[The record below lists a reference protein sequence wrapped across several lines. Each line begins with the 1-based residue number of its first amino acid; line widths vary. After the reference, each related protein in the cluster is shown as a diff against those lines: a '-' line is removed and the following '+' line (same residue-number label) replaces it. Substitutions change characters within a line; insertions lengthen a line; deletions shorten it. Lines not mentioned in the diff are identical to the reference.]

1 MSGQDRLPKTS
12 QWLQEQLPLT
22 LTTDG
27 SNMRPMVTKVKKI
40 GIAGCGT
47 IGRRVASE
55 LDAGSIPGA
64 TLVALNSR
72 NIHRAKEFASTLS
85 NPVPVLALHEMAQ
98 AVDLVVEAAPGAAMN
113 DIATATLSA
122 GKDLMALSGGALLER
137 DDLFD
142 MAARNGAKVYVPS
155 GAIAGLDGVASA
167 CAGEIDSITMITRKP
182 PGGLKGAPG
191 VEGMDLDAVTEPTV
205 VYEGP
210 VQEACRLFPANVNVS
225 AALSMA
231 GIGPNKT
238 AIRIY
243 ADPTV
248 TRNTHEIQVEGE
260 FGKLTIKIENV
271 PSPENPRTGKLSA
284 LSALVTLRRIT
295 SHIQIGT

>member
-1 MSGQDRLPKTS
+1 MSSQPIDFVFFLTAAVYCFACLIHYLDLISGQVLTNANAAGLLLNGVKPNAIRFMP
-12 QWLQEQLPLT
+12 PLT
-22 LTTDG
+22 
-27 SNMRPMVTKVKKI
+27 VTREEVDTALERLE
-40 GIAGCGT
+40 AG
-47 IGRRVASE
+47 
-55 LDAGSIPGA
+55 L
-64 TLVALNSR
+64 
-72 NIHRAKEFASTLS
+72 
-85 NPVPVLALHEMAQ
+85 
-98 AVDLVVEAAPGAAMN
+98 VEAAPGAAMN

-142 MAARNGAKVYVPS
+142 MAERNGAKVYIPS

-182 PGGLKGAPG
+182 PAGLKGAPG
-191 VEGMDLDAVTEPTV
+191 VEGMDLGAVTEPTV

-238 AIRIY
+238 AILIY

-284 LSALVTLRRIT
+284 LSALATLRRIT

>member
-1 MSGQDRLPKTS
+1 MTTIGIVGCGAVGQALLKASESGA
-12 QWLQEQLPLT
+12 LT
-22 LTTDG
+22 L
-27 SNMRPMVTKVKKI
+27 P
-40 GIAGCGT
+40 IAGIT
-47 IGRRVASE
+47 SRTEKTARAFLS
-55 LDAGSIPGA
+55 
-64 TLVALNSR
+64 TLNSPPEYCSR
-72 NIHRAKEFASTLS
+72 EALIAKS
-85 NPVPVLALHEMAQ
+85 
-98 AVDLVVEAAPGAAMN
+98 DLMVEAAGGAVVPDLAK
-113 DIATATLSA
+113 ATFEA

-142 MAARNGAKVYVPS
+142 MAERNGAKVYVPS

-238 AIRIY
+238 AILIY

-271 PSPENPRTGKLSA
+271 PSPENPRTGK
-284 LSALVTLRRIT
+284 
-295 SHIQIGT
+295 

>member
-1 MSGQDRLPKTS
+1 MTC
-12 QWLQEQLPLT
+12 
-22 LTTDG
+22 TTVG
-27 SNMRPMVTKVKKI
+27 TNMKPMVTAVKKI

-55 LDAGSIPGA
+55 LDAGTIPGA

-72 NIHRAKEFASTLS
+72 NLEKAREFASTLS
-85 NPVPVLALHEMAQ
+85 NPVPVLPLDEMVQ

-122 GKDLMALSGGALLER
+122 GRDLMALSGGALLDR

-142 MAARNGAKVYVPS
+142 MARRTGAKVYIPS

-191 VEGMDLDAVTEPTV
+191 VEGIDLDAIAEPTI

-210 VQEACRLFPANVNVS
+210 VLEACRLFPANVNVS

-231 GIGPNKT
+231 GIGPTKT
-238 AIRIY
+238 TIRIY

-248 TRNTHEIQVEGE
+248 TRNTHEIRVEGE
-260 FGKLTIKIENV
+260 FGKLTINIENV

-284 LSALVTLRRIT
+284 LSALATLRRIT